1 MNYLFMASFGE
12 VMSFVGYILLAILV
26 LLVMITVHEF
36 GHYITGK
43 IFKFKIDEFAIGF
56 GPKLFK
62 KTKKD
67 GEVFSVRALPLG
79 GFCAFHGEDDDLDD
93 ANAFNNKKPWQ
104 RIIVLISGALMNYL
118 LSVILIIIMFS
129 AYGHTAL
136 VTYKVDGPTAE
147 YLEQY
152 SFREKDVIIKAEG
165 KNIYLATDLMNA
177 IADKEQGELVNFTI
191 LRDGKKQDVEIMLR
205 ASTNFKNLEDMER
218 LYASLGISYER
229 AVDGSLYDTGLYST
243 GVKFGFFDTVGRS
256 FEYSVKLAGTVFKV
270 LGQLITGSLGIK
282 AMGGTVTT
290 VSVTAT
296 AIKLGGFR
304 NLLNIASF
312 IGVNLAVFN
321 LLPIP
326 ALDGSRVV
334 FTGIEWIRKKPINR
348 RVEAIIHT
356 VGFVLLL
363 LFAVFVD
370 LQQCF

>member
-296 AIKLGGFR
+296 AIKVGGFR